1 MTGNEREMRVSDRDR
16 QAAADRLRLA
26 HDEGRLDFAEYDD
39 RLAAAYRAVHFA
51 DLEPLFADLPVS
63 SGVVAQ
69 PPRPAPRPPVLLPRD
84 MPAAAAA
91 MPTAL
96 KVLWIIW
103 ASVVA
108 INLTV
113 WLLVGLGHGSPVY
126 FWPMWLLVPGA
137 VLGVVTAGV
146 GAVRHPGP
154 DDARPTGSRE

>member
-63 SGVVAQ
+63 SGTLEPAH
-69 PPRPAPRPPVLLPRD
+69 RPAPPAPRAPLAAH
-84 MPAAAAA
+84 PAVRQ

>member
-1 MTGNEREMRVSDRDR
+1 MRVSDRDR
-16 QAAADRLRLA
+16 QAAADRLRVA
-26 HDEGRLDFAEYDD
+26 HDEGRLDFAEYDE
-39 RLAAAYRAVHFA
+39 RLARAYQAVLFG
-51 DLEPLFADLPVS
+51 DLEPLFTDLPVS
-63 SGVVAQ
+63 SGTVEPARRPS
-69 PPRPAPRPPVLLPRD
+69 PPTPRVPLAAHPAVRH
-84 MPAAAAA
+84 

-113 WLLVGLGHGSPVY
+113 WLLVGLGNGPVY

-146 GAVRHPGP
+146 SAVRHPRPADPGP
-154 DDARPTGSRE
+154 PALPPSPQS

>member
-1 MTGNEREMRVSDRDR
+1 MRVSDRDR
-16 QAAADRLRLA
+16 QAAADRLRVA
-26 HDEGRLDFAEYDD
+26 HDEGRLDFAEYDE
-39 RLAAAYRAVHFA
+39 RLARAYQAVRFA
-51 DLEPLFADLPVS
+51 DFEPLFTDLPAS

-113 WLLVGLGHGSPVY
+113 WLLVSLRNGPVY
-126 FWPMWLLVPGA
+126 FWPMWLAVPGSA
-137 VLGVVTAGV
+137 LLVTSGAIMAARHNATTAG
-146 GAVRHPGP
+146 P
-154 DDARPTGSRE
+154 RE